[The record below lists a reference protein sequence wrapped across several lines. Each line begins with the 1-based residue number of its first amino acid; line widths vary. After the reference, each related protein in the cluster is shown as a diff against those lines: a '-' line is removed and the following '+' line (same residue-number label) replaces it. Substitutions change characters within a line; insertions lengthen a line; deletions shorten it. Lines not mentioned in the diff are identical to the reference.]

1 MQQAESAHLSRYNGA
16 ATALYE
22 FVHSSSIV
30 ESKISFHSSSSSS
43 TSALAL
49 NLHKVDVRVALKLRS
64 VEPEAAPCGYPSLV
78 AAI

>member
-16 ATALYE
+16 ATVLYE
-22 FVHSSSIV
+22 FVHCSSIV
-30 ESKISFHSSSSSS
+30 ESKISFHSSSSS